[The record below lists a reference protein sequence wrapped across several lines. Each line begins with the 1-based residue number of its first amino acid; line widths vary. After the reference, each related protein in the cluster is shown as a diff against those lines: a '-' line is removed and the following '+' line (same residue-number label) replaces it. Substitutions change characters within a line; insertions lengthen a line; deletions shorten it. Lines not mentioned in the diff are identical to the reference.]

1 MNEIATRR
9 ASNPWKGVR
18 GLHGSDSPGTAAEI
32 ERMVDEYGA
41 GLLRLCCLY
50 LKDFSLAEDALQ
62 ETFLNAFRGLD
73 AFQGRSSEKTWLTR
87 IAINACKSH
96 LRSPWR
102 RLIDSSVPLSV
113 PLDGLPEPA
122 VPCEEADGDVL
133 QAVARL
139 PMKYREVILLHYD
152 QQLSTREIAN
162 TLGVPQATVSTR
174 LTRARA
180 RLKDLLKGGWSS

>member
-1 MNEIATRR
+1 M
-9 ASNPWKGVR
+9 R
-18 GLHGSDSPGTAAEI
+18 GLHDADSPGAAAEI

-73 AFQGRSSEKTWLTR
+73 TFQGRSSEKTWLTR

-102 RLIDSSVPLSV
+102 RLIDYSV

-133 QAVARL
+133 RDVARL
-139 PMKYREVILLHYD
+139 PIKYREVMLLFYY
-152 QQLSTREIAN
+152 QEFSTREIAEA
-162 TLGVPQATVSTR
+162 LHLPQGTVATR